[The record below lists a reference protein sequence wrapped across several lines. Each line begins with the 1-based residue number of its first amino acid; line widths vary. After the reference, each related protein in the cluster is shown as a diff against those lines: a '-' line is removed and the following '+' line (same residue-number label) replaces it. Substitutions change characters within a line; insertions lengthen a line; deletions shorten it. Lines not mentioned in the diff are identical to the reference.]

1 MAYPYSTK
9 SPPRLLKLRYIN
21 HTAVNTNG
29 CKNPQAAA
37 ADSSQPAL
45 HSAASIASAVR
56 PRLSWI
62 HSRDGKDL
70 RNTIA
75 GSGSARPASTHQPLP
90 TVVQDCNSRQSIQ
103 DLLKGLLQEAVAP
116 SSHSQHRSSASQIQL
131 LSCISL
137 WHPLHDGG
145 DWLDPMPSIKVRELK

>member
-45 HSAASIASAVR
+45 HSAASIASAVS

-70 RNTIA
+70 RNTQDQVQPDQPAHISPCLQLYKIA
-75 GSGSARPASTHQPLP
+75 TAGRAFRIYSKAYYRRL
-90 TVVQDCNSRQSIQ
+90 
-103 DLLKGLLQEAVAP
+103 
-116 SSHSQHRSSASQIQL
+116 
-131 LSCISL
+131 
-137 WHPLHDGG
+137 
-145 DWLDPMPSIKVRELK
+145 